1 MSALSFLT
9 YSLRLPD
16 PDRCSAVPQFLSI
29 LLHSSRLF
37 RRRERAILEQQ
48 LRDLAGTAETGISQE
63 ALTNPIANQVEVA
76 QARYARTWSPGIA
89 AVLGRGKHADRLDV
103 RQVDTLD
110 QHIAPSRLHGIQQI
124 LQVPLIFA
132 RVAQVKG
139 VKLLECMDQRSSL
152 GRNPRVDGLCR

>member
-29 LLHSSRLF
+29 LPHSSRLF

-63 ALTNPIANQVEVA
+63 ALTNPIATQVAVA

-89 AVLGRGKHADRLDV
+89 AVVGRGWHADRPNPA
-103 RQVDTLD
+103 QGGTL
-110 QHIAPSRLHGIQQI
+110 G
-124 LQVPLIFA
+124 
-132 RVAQVKG
+132 
-139 VKLLECMDQRSSL
+139 
-152 GRNPRVDGLCR
+152 